1 MSFRP
6 ASRAGNDG
14 RSYRGRVTYRPRDNR
29 PGFHHVVTRGN
40 NKQRI
45 FFNDTDR
52 REFIRILTH
61 VANRHGWNIYAYC
74 LMRNHYHLVVNV
86 DDRGLSRGMCELNS
100 AYALN
105 FNQSHERINHLFG
118 KRYWSEYLADD
129 RRLLN
134 VVRYVVQNPRRAG
147 RTGALESYA
156 WSSYAATIGL
166 ALSFAQL
173 ATGELVTM
181 FGGRRD
187 RAIARF
193 AEFCAGDA
201 ETGHAR
207 RQPP

>member
-1 MSFRP
+1 M
-6 ASRAGNDG
+6 
-14 RSYRGRVTYRPRDNR
+14 TYRPRDNR

-40 NKQRI
+40 NRQRI
-45 FFNDTDR
+45 FLNNTDR

-74 LMRNHYHLVVNV
+74 LMRNHYHLVLNV

-100 AYALN
+100 AYALA
-105 FNQSHERINHLFG
+105 FNNSHERINHVFG
-118 KRYWSEYLADD
+118 KRYWSEYLAAD
-129 RRLLN
+129 RRLLT

-147 RTGALESYA
+147 RAGSLESYA

-173 ATGELVTM
+173 ATGELLTL
-181 FGGRRD
+181 FGERRD
-187 RAIARF
+187 RAIAAF
-193 AEFCAGDA
+193 VELCDGGG
-201 ETGHAR
+201 ENGHAR